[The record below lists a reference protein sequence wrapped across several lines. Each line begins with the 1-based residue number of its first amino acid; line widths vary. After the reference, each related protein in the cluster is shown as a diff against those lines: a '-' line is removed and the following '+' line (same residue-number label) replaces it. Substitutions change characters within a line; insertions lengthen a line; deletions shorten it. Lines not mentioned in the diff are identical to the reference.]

1 MQQLRHSRSSDNP
14 DILSGSDFRRR
25 TGHYAQHGHL
35 FQPDGDSQVG
45 GNRSKSSIDSHY
57 QKKKCSTL
65 CVSFLSISTLT
76 IAIASKYFLKEKS
89 LMNV

>member
-45 GNRSKSSIDSHY
+45 GNRSKSSIDSDY

-65 CVSFLSISTLT
+65 CVSF
-76 IAIASKYFLKEKS
+76 Y
-89 LMNV
+89 